1 VFETLGVKMGFIEKF
16 IVPKEEDFV
25 SALKEQTGITRKIVD
40 DLYDACIKQNPAA
53 FDSIRND
60 AGQMRTLRN
69 TNMKRLFNVF
79 LTPYDRESIYRLISQ
94 LDWVVLSVKHFVIER
109 EVYGIE
115 SMQDYRPIFDVL
127 KEMAN
132 LQEQSFDHLSEKRLT
147 SLDDT
152 IEQIH
157 DRYDLV
163 VENCARAMAKLF
175 KNDDCK
181 TILRHKDIVAQ
192 LKEIAKRMHVTA
204 NTIEDMA
211 LKLV

>member
-1 VFETLGVKMGFIEKF
+1 MGFIEKF

-40 DLYDACIKQNPAA
+40 NLYEACINQTSEA
-53 FDSIRND
+53 FDSIRNE
-60 AGQMRTLRN
+60 AEQMHKLRN
-69 TNMKRLFNVF
+69 TNMKRLLNVF

-115 SMQDYRPIFDVL
+115 SLEGYRHIFDIL

-132 LQEQSFDHLSEKRLT
+132 LQEQSVDQLADRKLNQ
-147 SLDDT
+147 LDDT
-152 IEQIH
+152 IDQIH
-157 DRYDLV
+157 ERYDLV
-163 VENCARAMAKLF
+163 VENCARAMAELF
-175 KNDDCK
+175 KNNDCIN
-181 TILRHKDIVAQ
+181 ILRHRDIVAQ
-192 LKEIAKRMHVTA
+192 LKEIGRRMHVTA
-204 NTIEDMA
+204 NNIEDMA